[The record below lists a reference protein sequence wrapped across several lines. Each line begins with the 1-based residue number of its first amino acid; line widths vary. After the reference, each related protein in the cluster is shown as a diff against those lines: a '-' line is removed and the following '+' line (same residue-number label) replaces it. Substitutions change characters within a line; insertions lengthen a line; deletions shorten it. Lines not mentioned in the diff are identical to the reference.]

1 MTVADDTDPREAIRR
16 LNRFGLAAVALL
28 IGGAGVWAATT
39 QLAGAVI
46 ASGTLVVQS
55 NVKKVQHPSGGTV
68 GALLVDEGT
77 NVEFGQV
84 LVRLDDTLAR
94 TTLNAVRSGLD
105 TQLMRAARLA
115 AERDGAAMLA
125 VPEELGGRSSEPGVA
140 AAIAGESKLFEA
152 RRATRRGQSAQLR
165 EQIDQ
170 LRKEIDGIAAQ
181 AIAKDDALTLVQ
193 KQVQSFTALFA
204 QNLTTGDK
212 LTALQRD
219 AAELQGQRGELVA
232 TIARARGRISEIEL
246 QVLQLD
252 KDFQA
257 SVLNDLRDAE
267 ARIAELR
274 EKATA
279 AEDLLRRVEIRA
291 PQAGTVHELA
301 IHTVGGVIAPGETL
315 MQIVPRADDL
325 VIDARVAPEDIDQI
339 AVGGSVSVRIQA
351 GNRRTTAPLEATVTR
366 ISADLNRDGPTTPPY
381 YLVRMAFAGG
391 QAPTLEGARLLPG
404 MPVEAYIATQDR
416 TPLDYLLKPL
426 GEQIGRTFRE
436 R

>member
-1 MTVADDTDPREAIRR
+1 MTMTEESDPRQAIKR
-16 LNRFGLAAVALL
+16 LNRFGLVMVVLL
-28 IGGAGVWAATT
+28 IGGVGAWAATS

-46 ASGTLVVQS
+46 AQGTLVVQS
-55 NVKKVQHPSGGTV
+55 SVKKVQHPTGGTV
-68 GALLVDEGT
+68 GALLVEEGAE
-77 NVEFGQV
+77 VELGQV
-84 LVRLDDTLAR
+84 LVRLDDTLPR

-105 TQLMRAARLA
+105 TQLLRAARLM
-115 AERDGAAMLA
+115 AERDGAAQIALPDEVAGRQGEPA
-125 VPEELGGRSSEPGVA
+125 VAGA
-140 AAIAGESKLFEA
+140 FAGEGKLFEA
-152 RRATRRGQSAQLR
+152 RRATRKGQSAQLR

-170 LRKEIDGIAAQ
+170 LRREIDGLAAQ
-181 AIAKDDALTLVQ
+181 TFAKDDALTLVQ
-193 KQVQSFTALFA
+193 KQVVSFTTLFA

-252 KDFQA
+252 KDFQT
-257 SVLNDLRDAE
+257 SVLNELRDAE

-279 AEDLLRRVEIRA
+279 AEDQLRRVEIRA

-325 VIDARVAPEDIDQI
+325 VVDARVAPEDIDQI
-339 AVGGSVSVRIQA
+339 AIGGAVEVRMQA
-351 GNRRTTAPLEATVTR
+351 GNRRTTAPLKATVVR
-366 ISADLNRDGPTTPPY
+366 VSADLNRDGPATRPY
-381 YLVRMAFAGG
+381 YLVRMAIAAD
-391 QAPTLEGARLLPG
+391 QSATLDGLRLLPG
-404 MPVEAYIATQDR
+404 MPVEAYVATQER
-416 TPLDYLLKPL
+416 TALDYLLKPL
-426 GEQIGRTFRE
+426 REQVGRTFRE